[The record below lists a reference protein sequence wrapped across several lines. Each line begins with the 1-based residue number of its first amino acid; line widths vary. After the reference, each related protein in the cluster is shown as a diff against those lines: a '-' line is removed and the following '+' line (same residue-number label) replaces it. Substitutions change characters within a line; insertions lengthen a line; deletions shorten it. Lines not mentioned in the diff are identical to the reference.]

1 MAQNRARRP
10 DEEVDRKRDRPAP
23 PTRHAGS
30 HERQVDPRT
39 EVVRNLQR
47 LAGNGAVTAWLD
59 QVSVQRDDA
68 GTAVKPTTATP
79 TATAAADPAS
89 DAKALVADAEALKT
103 NSGTAGWVLKAQD
116 KGFVTFTAGMKTQ
129 DNLENLRDGKKVGN
143 ADPKDTTIFGG
154 LATMHSLALARINR
168 WITDPTKAKDPIQLG
183 SFIRTGASA
192 GRHGTASAIDINQGD
207 FDGSA
212 DDVITILKDLPKGS
226 YGIGMPFQGDFFP
239 ADKSIESMEAA
250 EKAKPAPANVSG
262 GLVKFTAHIYKATY
276 DAKAK
281 AYGDAETQ
289 TAGAAYT
296 LLKSEALKT
305 QLQAMRT
312 AGTTLMIFPDND
324 NHLHVD
330 QR

>member
-1 MAQNRARRP
+1 VAHYRARRP
-10 DEEVDRKRDRPAP
+10 DEEHDRQRDRPVLP
-23 PTRHAGS
+23 LPHAGS
-30 HERQVDPRT
+30 PQVHVDPRADA
-39 EVVRNLQR
+39 VRSLQR
-47 LAGNGAVTAWLD
+47 LAGNGAVTQWLG
-59 QVSVQRDDA
+59 QMPLQRDDA
-68 GTAVKPTTATP
+68 GTAVKPGATVTP
-79 TATAAADPAS
+79 AADVAA
-89 DAKALVADAEALKT
+89 DAKALVADADALKT
-103 NSGTAGWVLKAQD
+103 NSGTAGWMLKAHDQ
-116 KGFVTFTAGMKTQ
+116 GFITFTAGMKTQ

-154 LATMHSLALARINR
+154 LTTMHSLSLARINR
-168 WITDPTKAKDPIQLG
+168 WIADPTKAKDPIQLG

-212 DDVITILKDLPKGS
+212 TDVINILKDLPEGS
-226 YGIGMPFQGDFFP
+226 YGLGLPFQGDFFP
-239 ADKSIESMEAA
+239 ADKNIETMEAA
-250 EKAKPAPANVSG
+250 EKAKPAPADVAG

-276 DAKAK
+276 NATTK
-281 AYGDAETQ
+281 AYGDPDVQ

-296 LLKSEALKT
+296 ILKSEALRT

-330 QR
+330 AR

>member
-1 MAQNRARRP
+1 MRR
-10 DEEVDRKRDRPAP
+10 
-23 PTRHAGS
+23 
-30 HERQVDPRT
+30 
-39 EVVRNLQR
+39 LQR
-47 LAGNGAVTAWLD
+47 LAGNGAVTEWLGK
-59 QVSVQRDDA
+59 VRVQRDDA
-68 GTAVKPTTATP
+68 GTAVKPGTTATP
-79 TATAAADPAS
+79 AATPAADVAV
-89 DAKALVADAEALKT
+89 DAKALVADADALKT
-103 NSGTAGWVLKAQD
+103 NSGTAGWLLKANDQ
-116 KGFVTFTAGMKTQ
+116 GFITFTEGMKTQ
-129 DNLENLRDGKKVGN
+129 DNLENLRDGKKVGS

-168 WITDPTKAKDPIQLG
+168 WIADPTKPKAPIQLG

-212 DDVITILKDLPKGS
+212 DDVIAILKDLPTGS
-226 YGIGMPFQGDFFP
+226 YGLGMPFQGDFFP
-239 ADKSIESMEAA
+239 ADKNIEALEAA
-250 EKAKPAPANVSG
+250 EKAKPAPADVSG
-262 GLVKFTAHIYKATY
+262 GLVKFTSHLYKATY
-276 DAKAK
+276 DATKK
-281 AYGDAETQ
+281 GYGDPDVQ

-296 LLKSEALKT
+296 LLKSDALGT